1 MSSNRCLSCFT
12 LMSNGC
18 LTCFSVLSNGCLTCF
33 SMLSNGCLT
42 LVSLLSNSCPTCFFV
57 LSNGCLTLAS
67 ACFGVCGSFP
77 FCLPSPFLGFLG
89 SRSGASGRRLGGCGL
104 PFGESGHAQMC
115 VFSLIAPSSTR
126 LAKTHCFGQPNE
138 RLLGSLRFLIVPAW
152 THGLPFGRPW
162 GPFCWPK

>member
-126 LAKTHCFGQPNE
+126 LAKTQRFGRHTG
-138 RLLGSLRFLIVPAW
+138 RLLGLL
-152 THGLPFGRPW
+152 GLAFCPCLGARAPF
-162 GPFCWPK
+162 